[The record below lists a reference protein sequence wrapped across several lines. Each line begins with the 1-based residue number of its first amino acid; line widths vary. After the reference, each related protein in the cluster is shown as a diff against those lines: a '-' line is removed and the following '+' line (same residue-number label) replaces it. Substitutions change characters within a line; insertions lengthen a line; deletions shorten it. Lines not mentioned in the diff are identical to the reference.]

1 MPRNESY
8 VLERAKV
15 FQSLQ
20 MFEQAIDDYTT
31 ILNINPHNPKV
42 LFRRGFAYK
51 AIKKYQDAIVD
62 FAKAKSMDPANARFN
77 INHK

>member
-1 MPRNESY
+1 
-8 VLERAKV
+8 
-15 FQSLQ
+15 
-20 MFEQAIDDYTT
+20 MFESAIDDYTT
-31 ILNINPHNPKV
+31 ILNMNPYNPKV

-51 AIKKYQDAIVD
+51 AIKKYQEAIVD